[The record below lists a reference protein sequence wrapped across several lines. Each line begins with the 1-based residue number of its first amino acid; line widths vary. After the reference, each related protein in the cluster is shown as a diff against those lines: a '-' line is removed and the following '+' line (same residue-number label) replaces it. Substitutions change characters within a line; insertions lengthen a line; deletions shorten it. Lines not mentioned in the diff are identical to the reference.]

1 MCLSSV
7 GSSPSPNDCGLVAT
21 GFQVTVDAVDGY
33 VEFPALKPFDVE
45 VAFAIAPILDLV
57 PLLAPGQE
65 LISLL
70 GPEAVLSR
78 LWSACTSRRKLLHQ
92 CVQLA
97 QLPWIRDKFCRQ
109 T

>member
-1 MCLSSV
+1 MKLTIGDVLVVSRFV
-7 GSSPSPNDCGLVAT
+7 TFPNDCGLVAT
-21 GFQVTVDAVDGY
+21 GFQVAVDAVDGY

-70 GPEAVLSR
+70 GPEAV
-78 LWSACTSRRKLLHQ
+78 
-92 CVQLA
+92 
-97 QLPWIRDKFCRQ
+97 
-109 T
+109 